1 MSEPVPRADGG
12 KSKESMQ
19 SMTLAQFWPR
29 YVLAHRRAGTQWLHL
44 TGTVL
49 GLALLGTAIALR
61 NPWLIPAGLVT
72 GYGFAWCGH
81 FLIEGNKPATFGHP
95 FLSFVSNFRMAYCT
109 LTGRMPVEVERART
123 SLRR

>member
-1 MSEPVPRADGG
+1 
-12 KSKESMQ
+12 
-19 SMTLAQFWPR
+19 MTLAQFWPQ
-29 YVLAHRRAGTQWLHL
+29 YVLAHQRAGTQWLHL

-72 GYGFAWCGH
+72 GYGFAWFGH
-81 FLIEGNKPATFGHP
+81 FFIEGNRPATFGHP
-95 FLSFVSNFRMAYCT
+95 FLSFVSDFRMAYCI

-123 SLRR
+123 GLQR